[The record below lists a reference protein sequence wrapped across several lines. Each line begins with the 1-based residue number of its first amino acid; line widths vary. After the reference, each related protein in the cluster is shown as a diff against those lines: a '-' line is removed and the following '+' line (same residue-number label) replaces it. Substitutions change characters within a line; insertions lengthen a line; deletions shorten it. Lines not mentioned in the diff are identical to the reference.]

1 MLIQLLCLFLVNFL
15 FGIAPLFV
23 NELKEISVFSLSFFR
38 FAGSAIFE
46 IIIIFAVIAW
56 LSRRFRKAGIQK
68 GFLTLVRQSFRNYF
82 KARNPHFLNGKS
94 QLGYLAFLG
103 FLLGNI
109 SIPFYF
115 LSYLEAGVVMSTI
128 FVNALTLILI
138 SAVNWAKGEEHMDLL
153 KIIDLTLLIAAV
165 FAIAYGNQGKPP
177 GSLTILP
184 ILLIG
189 ITIVVYSTFLIM
201 LGRDTS
207 QQTELVED
215 VRFADLPKTPQ
226 LERAALFLR
235 VMLKLFG
242 IHILGAVLLIPWTFL
257 LSVVTPATPI
267 GIHAQ
272 TFITQDL
279 FQSFS
284 HFLNPAILG
293 LIVLC
298 TTLPYFL
305 LVFSAITW
313 PKNALKHEIW
323 TSVFTLV
330 DPLVGLYIG
339 LFVWKDNIRADY
351 VAFTTIFLIAGIVIR
366 YFYETVNARRFL
378 FVISLKQ
385 NYFTQFVTILR
396 KIKEID
402 QFNVVLGT
410 YDVILHLTVR
420 SMARLGEI
428 SNQINYFPGVE
439 KAYYSVEKLMKK

>member
-1 MLIQLLCLFLVNFL
+1 VLYQLLFLFLVNLL

-23 NELKEISVFSLSFFR
+23 KELQGMSVFSLSFFR
-38 FAGSAIFE
+38 FAGSAILE
-46 IIIIFAVIAW
+46 LILILAVMTW
-56 LSRRFRKAGIQK
+56 LSRRFRQAGIQK
-68 GFLTLVRQSFRNYF
+68 TLWSIVRQSFRNYF
-82 KARNPHFLNGKS
+82 KTRNPHFLNGKS

-115 LSYLEAGVVMSTI
+115 LSYSVAGVVTSTI
-128 FVNALTLILI
+128 FVNALTLIVI
-138 SAVNWAKGEEHMDLL
+138 STVNWARGEERVDML

-165 FAIAYGNQGKPP
+165 FTITYSAQESAP
-177 GSLTILP
+177 GSLTALP
-184 ILLIG
+184 LFLIG
-189 ITIVVYSTFLIM
+189 TVVIVYSTFLIM

-207 QQTELVED
+207 QQIELIED
-215 VRFADLPKTPQ
+215 VRFSDLPNAPQ

-242 IHILGAVLLIPWTFL
+242 IHILGALLLVPWTIFL
-257 LSVVTPATPI
+257 SLVAPGTPLGTPA
-267 GIHAQ
+267 
-272 TFITQDL
+272 QDFVTRDL
-279 FQSFS
+279 VLSFS
-284 HFLNPAILG
+284 YFLNPAILA

-313 PKNALKHEIW
+313 PKNASKHEIW

-339 LFVWKDNIRADY
+339 LLIWQEAIRTDY
-351 VAFTTIFLIAGIVIR
+351 IAFTTIFLIAGIVIR

-378 FVISLKQ
+378 FVIQLKQ
-385 NYFTQFVTILR
+385 NYFTQFFTILR

-402 QFNVVLGT
+402 QLNVVLGT

-420 SMARLGEI
+420 SMARLGRYRTRLTI
-428 SNQINYFPGVE
+428 FQASRRLIIPWKN
-439 KAYYSVEKLMKK
+439 